1 MMLIDKSKALNMNSR
16 RYAMRSVRKE
26 SISIYHVDAFTKVPF
41 KGNPAAVC
49 ILQKRYE
56 DVVLQSI
63 ASEMNLSETAFP
75 YALEKK
81 PLKDTRIFSLR
92 WFTPTT
98 EVPLCGHAT
107 LATAAVLFC
116 DIDMSADEI
125 TFKTK
130 SGELSAK
137 RNGKGICLDFPSNEA
152 KKINAPKELIEAV
165 GVADLKNAAYDERT
179 KTLLIHLYREE
190 EVRNLKP
197 NFELMKTAKAR
208 EEITGIIVTAQGKPP
223 YDFVSRFFAPWLGIN
238 EDPVTGAAHTVLGPY
253 WSRIL
258 QKKEMLAFQASERG
272 GELTVRL
279 RSNERVDLIGN
290 AVIILKGELH
300 LTS

>member
-1 MMLIDKSKALNMNSR
+1 MKG
-16 RYAMRSVRKE
+16 YAMRSVRKE
-26 SISIYHVDAFTKVPF
+26 PILIYQVDAFTRIPF

-49 ILQKRYE
+49 ILQNRYE
-56 DVVLQSI
+56 DSILQSI

-75 YALEKK
+75 YPLEEKSLEK
-81 PLKDTRIFSLR
+81 TRIFSLR

-107 LATAAVLFC
+107 LATAAVLFY
-116 DIDMSADEI
+116 DIGISAEQL

-137 RNGKGICLDFPSNEA
+137 KDANRICLNFPSNEPS
-152 KKINAPKELIEAV
+152 KIDAPKELISAV
-165 GVADLKNAAYDERT
+165 GVADFKNVAYNERT
-179 KTLLIHLYREE
+179 KSLLIHLFSED

-197 NFELMKTAKAR
+197 NYELMKTAKAR
-208 EEITGIIVTAQGKPP
+208 EEITGIIVTARGKPP

-238 EDPVTGAAHTVLGPY
+238 EDPVTGAAHTVLAPY
-253 WSRIL
+253 WSKIL
-258 QKKEMLAFQASERG
+258 QKKEMFAFQASQRG

-279 RSNERVDLIGN
+279 RSNERVDLVGN
-290 AVIILKGELH
+290 TVIVLKGELY